1 MGNGQTLG
9 WRLQAQARGAGR
21 FGFGHRRARQMTPRV
36 WGITLW
42 SLALFCLAMALV
54 MLSRPASAQ
63 AACGPLV
70 ELLAALR
77 DKAKEF
83 VVATATVGNERVF
96 FTVSETGDFTVIIT
110 RQGAACIVLAGK
122 GYESDRGI

>member
-1 MGNGQTLG
+1 MTHRIWLAA
-9 WRLQAQARGAGR
+9 LCVLAGA
-21 FGFGHRRARQMTPRV
+21 
-36 WGITLW
+36 
-42 SLALFCLAMALV
+42 CLVMALAIG
-54 MLSRPASAQ
+54 SQPAAAQ

-70 ELLAALR
+70 ELLATLR

-83 VVATATVGNERVF
+83 VVATASVGNERVF
-96 FTVSETGDFTVIIT
+96 ITVSDDGGFTVIVT

>member
-1 MGNGQTLG
+1 MTHRIWLG
-9 WRLQAQARGAGR
+9 ALCILAGA
-21 FGFGHRRARQMTPRV
+21 
-36 WGITLW
+36 
-42 SLALFCLAMALV
+42 CLVMALAIG
-54 MLSRPASAQ
+54 SRPAAAQ

-96 FTVSETGDFTVIIT
+96 LTVSEAGDFTVIIT

-122 GYESDRGI
+122 DYQADRGI

>member
-1 MGNGQTLG
+1 
-9 WRLQAQARGAGR
+9 
-21 FGFGHRRARQMTPRV
+21 MTPRV
-36 WGITLW
+36 WMIGLW
-42 SLALFCLAMALV
+42 ALALFCLAMALV
-54 MLSRPASAQ
+54 ALSRPASAQ

-70 ELLAALR
+70 ELLATLR

-96 FTVSETGDFTVIIT
+96 ITVSDDGGFTVIVS

-122 GYESDRGI
+122 GYENDRGI